1 MPSGSIHIIATDRIS
16 FFFKTEYCS
25 TLCVCVRVHSSISR
39 HLACLLFLAIVHNAA
54 INMGVYY
61 ISLSIVISF
70 SLDLYPKVGLLN
82 HMVVL
87 FFRNFF

>member
-61 ISLSIVISF
+61 ISPQYSDFIFFGFVPESGIAKSHGSF
-70 SLDLYPKVGLLN
+70 V
-82 HMVVL
+82 
-87 FFRNFF
+87 F